1 MENVSLTRYLDSDR
15 VCLLHEISSTKRV
28 FELLGELLAK
38 NLDDIQATQVSEGL
52 QARERLG
59 TTALG
64 EGVAIPHCRIDNLKE
79 IRCAVLKRNRAVD
92 FDSPDQQGVTLFY
105 ALLVPEDATDEH
117 LKTLALLAEF
127 LSDQENRNKLR
138 NCTSAKEILNIFAET
153 TDKHA
158 A

>member
-1 MENVSLTRYLDSDR
+1 MENVSLTRYLDTAR
-15 VCLLHEISSTKRV
+15 VRLLHEISSKKRV

-38 NLDDIQATQVSEGL
+38 DLDEVQATQVSEGL

-79 IRCAVLKRNRAVD
+79 IRCAVVKLDRAVD
-92 FDSPDQQGVTLFY
+92 FDAPDQQPVSLFY

-117 LKTLALLAEF
+117 LKTLGLLAEF
-127 LSDQENRNKLR
+127 LSEQNNRSKLR
-138 NCTSAKEILNIFAET
+138 NCTTAEEILNIFAET
-153 TDKHA
+153 SDKHA

>member
-1 MENVSLTRYLDSDR
+1 MENVSLTRYLDSSR
-15 VCLLHEISSTKRV
+15 VSLLHEISSKKRV

-38 NLDDIQATQVSEGL
+38 GLNDVQATQVSEGL

-64 EGVAIPHCRIDNLKE
+64 EGVAIPHCRIDGLKE
-79 IRCAVLKRNRAVD
+79 IRCAVLKLDRAVE
-92 FDSPDQQGVTLFY
+92 FDSPDQQAVSLFY

-138 NCTSAKEILNIFAET
+138 NCTSAKEILNIFAENS
-153 TDKHA
+153 DKYA